1 MTSALDLVIKM
12 VLATQ
17 LRNVQT
23 GEALLLEVVPKDTV
37 FVALVYIIFRLF
49 FFFFGNIISENSKND

>member
-1 MTSALDLVIKM
+1 METLVFFFKNKHVNRMTSALDLVIKM

-37 FVALVYIIFRLF
+37 FVA
-49 FFFFGNIISENSKND
+49 